1 MTTNQSSIQV
11 IAAVQKVQTLAD
23 GGLRWTFDLPE
34 SAILQSAQLMEIR
47 RSQTAV
53 ELTIEPVKDK
63 PKMTAEYGGRLK

>member
-1 MTTNQSSIQV
+1 MTTISV
-11 IAAVQKVQTLAD
+11 IAAVNKVQTLAD

-53 ELTIEPVKDK
+53 QLDISPVADK
-63 PKMTAEYGGRLK
+63 PEYGGRLK

>member
-34 SAILQSAQLMEIR
+34 SAILASAQLMEIR

-53 ELTIEPVKDK
+53 ELTISPVVEKSKKSDVQVN
-63 PKMTAEYGGRLK
+63 Y

>member
-34 SAILQSAQLMEIR
+34 SAILASAQLMEIR

-63 PKMTAEYGGRLK
+63 PKIEYGGRLK